1 MKIFRVSIKYRD
13 AASQLE
19 NSNTEILSLQLLQDR
34 YDPII
39 KLSKALLIYQDSV
52 KVI

>member
-19 NSNTEILSLQLLQDR
+19 NGNTEILCEFHK
-34 YDPII
+34 I
-39 KLSKALLIYQDSV
+39 V
-52 KVI
+52 